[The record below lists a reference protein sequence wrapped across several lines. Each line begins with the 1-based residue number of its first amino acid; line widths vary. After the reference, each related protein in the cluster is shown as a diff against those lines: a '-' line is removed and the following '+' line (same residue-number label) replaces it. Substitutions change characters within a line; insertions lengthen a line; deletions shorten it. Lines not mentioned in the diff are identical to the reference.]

1 MSETNRKQS
10 YVDSQVQGALVKRVV
25 LHWLGFFVSASLG
38 AFVLQ
43 FLSNPFQP
51 FSVHLQNL
59 WWTQGPF
66 MVVMAFLL
74 PVFVVDTIKL
84 SSRFAGPMHRLRGS
98 IRSIAD
104 GNPPVQLVFRKG
116 DFWGDV
122 AEDFNRMIARL
133 THDAQFAEKTSA
145 EEDTAKLCHSN
156 S

>member
-10 YVDSQVQGALVKRVV
+10 YVDSQVQGALVRRVI
-25 LHWLGFFVSASLG
+25 LHWVGFFVSASLG

-51 FSVHLQNL
+51 ISVHLQNL

-74 PVFVVDTIKL
+74 PVFVLDTIKF
-84 SSRFAGPMHRLRGS
+84 SNRFAGPILRLRGS

-104 GNPPVQLVFRKG
+104 GNPPLQLVFRKG

-122 AEDFNRMIARL
+122 AEDFNQMIARL
-133 THDAQFAEKTSA
+133 THDAQVTVEEPT
-145 EEDTAKLCHSN
+145 EEDATQLCQSN